1 MRWIRLWVVAG
12 LVVKAAVA
20 GVWWWTSVPPSRA
33 AAAAETPGTPGA
45 VPSELLAKS
54 RGFRDLLEAVR
65 QRGAELD
72 RREQEVVAREAAL
85 RTLEQTLGE
94 DGGHAETRPGAT
106 PAAAPAPAPAAAEES
121 PPCSPA
127 VTKIYQSMKPE
138 EAAPILDRLDDTTT
152 KAIFACMKEKQI
164 GALLAAMNR
173 DRAVALTRALAGMPA
188 P

>member
-1 MRWIRLWVVAG
+1 MRWFRLWVVAG
-12 LVVKAAVA
+12 LVVKAAVV
-20 GVWWWTSVPPSRA
+20 GVWCWTSVPPSRA
-33 AAAAETPGTPGA
+33 AAAAETPGAPGA
-45 VPSELLAKS
+45 VPSELLARS

-72 RREQEVVAREAAL
+72 RREQDVVAREAAL

-106 PAAAPAPAPAAAEES
+106 PAAAPAPAAEES

-152 KAIFACMKEKQI
+152 TAIFTCMKEKQI

-173 DRAVALTRALAGMPA
+173 DRAVALTRALAGVPA